1 MSKANS
7 SKYIWQHAVKRG
19 ALAVNIRAI
28 PFILSTAMI
37 LPLINVKVMAATP
50 LAYAVP
56 IKSLPHTG
64 LPSTPFYQSEL
75 PTLEHSAS
83 QGTVR
88 NVTILVDTPRRAALL
103 QNYARAVS
111 TPTSPLYHH
120 FLTPQKLA
128 QEFGPSPKAFAQV
141 MQAVSDAGWRIIHR
155 TALTL
160 SAEIPAHRSTLKIP
174 VARDLYAIDG
184 LSPVHIITPH
194 ATLAKAWTHSPGHL
208 VTVRSETSTSNLTS
222 YDFSQPPTQVESV
235 TASNGDSI
243 TVMSF
248 NPAIRSDIPAGLPF
262 NLIVSAQSPT
272 GQPLAIQSIANIAD
286 TLNNIGSY
294 GNGQAFPG
302 SNNTLWQL
310 ELAGFSA
317 TNQVDTLSATVT
329 LADGTIQNISFPL
342 PTFSGPATALFPL
355 TGSQVSQLLG
365 AQTLYQKAL
374 QTPPAPVAILTVGD
388 APSLSDLSTLMAQE
402 SLPVPSVSF
411 PNTGSGSSTTTS
423 GSSPSAV
430 EPNLDLQAVA
440 SVAPGAPIADYVYSA
455 NDPADPLTS
464 FLALLA
470 QNGAP
475 KIATISYGFY
485 GENAA
490 TLSTLMNACT
500 AEGITLVFASG
511 DEGAYASSSGMSL
524 GTPDADNQPDALT
537 VGGLNLAAAA
547 TTNNTGTMT
556 NLSGPV
562 VLKAWGGDYLNGLP
576 LPILQAYLAENNA
589 STGGFGSTPI
599 PSWQTPV
606 LPANAPGL
614 GIPDIASMAG
624 FPSFQGVIDGS
635 VVGLGGTSLAAP
647 LTAGWLDDLE
657 TADGIQHIGLGNI
670 NPLLFNAAQ
679 DHPQD
684 FMQALWGSNGYY
696 SVTSS
701 TPGSWNP
708 VTGLGAPNWDQL
720 AQVWD
725 PQSTSASQLQW
736 THVPSQA
743 VAGIQQMWTLKVLNG
758 QGNLVSTFAN
768 TVTLTS
774 SDTHA
779 HFPAQITFTN
789 GQAQVPVTFE
799 SPGTQSLTAFGPHGA
814 NIQPATASL
823 SVVPAPTISTSSNP
837 VVGHP
842 ITVTVGFSSSSAA
855 LSYQFWIRNPQT
867 GLWSAPQ
874 GGFSSR
880 NTLHFTPVVPG
891 RYDLIVYIQG
901 LGSSPVTFSD
911 TINVLASKNTPMVSA
926 LHLSGP
932 SAFAS
937 RGQSLTLTAQ
947 ATDANGTPLYQ
958 FWLLAPNK
966 GWEMVQNYS
975 PQNTWTISNLQP
987 GSYVIAVYALDGQQ
1001 FAQHDFW
1008 QAFDATTVINVDS
1021 HVNLT
1026 ISSTNPVALDAHAS
1040 GISNPVYQFWIQ
1052 SPNGQWHAS
1061 GAYGAGTDLFQ
1072 PNGSGTYTIVVYA
1085 KDLYAPATSAF
1096 AVSTSMTFTVP
1107 AN

>member
-141 MQAVSDAGWRIIHR
+141 MQAVSDAGWQIIHR

-243 TVMSF
+243 TV
-248 NPAIRSDIPAGLPF
+248 A
-262 NLIVSAQSPT
+262 
-272 GQPLAIQSIANIAD
+272 
-286 TLNNIGSY
+286 
-294 GNGQAFPG
+294 
-302 SNNTLWQL
+302 
-310 ELAGFSA
+310 
-317 TNQVDTLSATVT
+317 
-329 LADGTIQNISFPL
+329 
-342 PTFSGPATALFPL
+342 
-355 TGSQVSQLLG
+355 
-365 AQTLYQKAL
+365 
-374 QTPPAPVAILTVGD
+374 
-388 APSLSDLSTLMAQE
+388 
-402 SLPVPSVSF
+402 
-411 PNTGSGSSTTTS
+411 
-423 GSSPSAV
+423 
-430 EPNLDLQAVA
+430 
-440 SVAPGAPIADYVYSA
+440 
-455 NDPADPLTS
+455 
-464 FLALLA
+464 
-470 QNGAP
+470 
-475 KIATISYGFY
+475 
-485 GENAA
+485 
-490 TLSTLMNACT
+490 
-500 AEGITLVFASG
+500 
-511 DEGAYASSSGMSL
+511 
-524 GTPDADNQPDALT
+524 
-537 VGGLNLAAAA
+537 
-547 TTNNTGTMT
+547 
-556 NLSGPV
+556 
-562 VLKAWGGDYLNGLP
+562 
-576 LPILQAYLAENNA
+576 NA
-589 STGGFGSTPI
+589 S
-599 PSWQTPV
+599 
-606 LPANAPGL
+606 GL

-701 TPGSWNP
+701 APGSWNP

-814 NIQPATASL
+814 NIQPATVSL

-837 VVGHP
+837 VVAQP

-911 TINVLASKNTPMVSA
+911 TINVLAPKNTPMVSA

-1001 FAQHDFW
+1001 FAQHDFS